1 MTLFRSELLPFHPP
15 RYRPRIGEGLARY
28 GRAREARAESP
39 APHVDVTSFHAHP
52 SPAQASQLAHAHDS
66 ASACLPDTV
75 MRPSAASTS
84 DIACAA

>member
-28 GRAREARAESP
+28 GRVREARAECP

-52 SPAQASQLAHAHDS
+52 SSAQASHHAHAHDS
-66 ASACLPDTV
+66 ASACLHDTV
-75 MRPSAASTS
+75 MRSSVATTS